1 MDRDRIEGK
10 GKDLMGQGKEGTGN
24 IGHDRD
30 LQAEGRRDQTEG
42 NVQEKWGKAKDK
54 IREVVDDVRS

>member
-10 GKDLMGQGKEGTGN
+10 GKDLMGQAKEGAGE
-24 IGHDRD
+24 IGRDRD
-30 LQAEGRRDQTEG
+30 LQAEGKSDQAEG